1 MLTLALPLWNTDGT
15 YGSAVQPNRA
25 GSKTNPFK
33 PESDALA
40 RALDGSKQHQPAML
54 CFAARKDGG
63 RKRWWA
69 ADVEGR
75 GEAGVEAGQGS
86 RERQRMLDMWRSKP
100 HGEVLPKRERAP

>member
-25 GSKTNPFK
+25 GSKTNPLK
-33 PESDALA
+33 PEFDALA
-40 RALDGSKQHQPAML
+40 RALDWSKRHQPAML
-54 CFAARKDGG
+54 CFAARKDDG

-86 RERQRMLDMWRSKP
+86 RERRAGSAWRA
-100 HGEVLPKRERAP
+100 GAGYAFACMA